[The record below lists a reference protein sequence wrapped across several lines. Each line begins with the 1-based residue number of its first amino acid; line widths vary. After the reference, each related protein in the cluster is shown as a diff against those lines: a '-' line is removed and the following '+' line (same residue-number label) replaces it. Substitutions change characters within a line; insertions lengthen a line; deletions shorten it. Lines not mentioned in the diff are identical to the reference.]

1 MTEVT
6 TLKLLLIDDD
16 DVDRR
21 AVVRALK
28 AAALDAE
35 LVEVTEASVVLDV
48 LQESDFDCMLLDYRL
63 PQMDGLDVLLR
74 TRAAGFDL
82 PVIILTGQG
91 DEQLAVDLMKAGASD
106 YLSKATLSENRLRR
120 SVLQAIELHRARVAA
135 KRAERSLEL
144 LARAGEALAND
155 LDLTKTLT
163 ATANLLVPEW
173 GDYCSVQVVQDDGR
187 LGLGACASR
196 VEDKARLVRQIM
208 ERINARMR
216 SRQGSPEVVRTGHSQ
231 LLNDFSE
238 AKLREMSGGD
248 EELYDLIRQLGT
260 RSGLVVP
267 LHAHGTTI
275 GTLTLGSCD
284 ARRRYTSSDV
294 KVVEEV
300 GRRATVAIDSSRLFE
315 LSQRERRHAEEAN
328 RSKDEFLAVVSHE
341 IRTPLNAILGWSRM
355 LLTGSLVPEQRE
367 RALSTIER
375 NARAQAQLID
385 DLLDVSRIITGKLR
399 IEVAPVELVRVIEAA
414 IDVVRPAADAKE
426 VRIQSILD
434 GIAGPLMGDADR
446 LQQVV
451 WNLLSNAVKFTPR
464 GGRVVVRLERLDS
477 SLVITVEDTGSG
489 IEPDFLP
496 FVFDRFRQ
504 AEMRSTR
511 SRGGLGLGLSIVRHI
526 AELHGGKVTA
536 YSDGSG
542 SGATFTVTLPVSPLR
557 SVAPIS
563 ARSSDPAQFESDAP
577 ELQCP
582 PEIHGLSVLVVE
594 DEPDARELLKSVLEY
609 CQARVAVA
617 GTVAEALVVMA
628 AFKPDVIVSDIGL
641 PGEDGYSL
649 IDRVRRLP
657 DEEGGKVPAVALTAY
672 TRTEDRTRALLAGF
686 NMYLPKPVE
695 PRELLV
701 VVASVSGR
709 RSRPPSTPR
718 PGGR

>member
-1 MTEVT
+1 MEAT
-6 TLKLLLIDDD
+6 TLKLLLVDDD
-16 DVDRR
+16 EVDRR
-21 AVVRALK
+21 AVVRALR

-35 LVEVTEASVVLDV
+35 IVEVTDATLVLRM
-48 LQESDFDCMLLDYRL
+48 LQESAFDCIMLDYRL
-63 PQMDGLDVLLR
+63 PQTDGLDVLVR

-106 YLSKATLSENRLRR
+106 YLSKATLNANRLGR
-120 SVLQAIELHRARVAA
+120 SVLQAIELHRARVTA

-144 LARAGEALAND
+144 LARAGEALATD
-155 LDLTKTLT
+155 FDLTKTLA

-173 GDYCSVQVVQDDGR
+173 ADYCSVQIVQDDGS
-187 LGLGACASR
+187 LSLGACASR
-196 VEDKARLVRQIM
+196 AEDKARLIREIM
-208 ERINARMR
+208 ERIRARMR

-238 AKLREMSGGD
+238 TRLREMSGGD
-248 EELYDLIRQLGT
+248 EELYELIRALGT
-260 RSGLVVP
+260 RSGVVVP
-267 LHAHGTTI
+267 LNAHGSII

-284 ARRRYTSSDV
+284 SRRSYTASDL
-294 KVVEEV
+294 KLIEEV
-300 GRRATVAIDSSRLFE
+300 GRRATVAIDSSRLFS
-315 LSQRERRHAEEAN
+315 LSQTERRRAEEAN
-328 RSKDEFLAVVSHE
+328 RAKDEFLAVVSHE
-341 IRTPLNAILGWSRM
+341 VRTPLNAILGWSRM
-355 LLTGSLVPEQRE
+355 LLTGALTAEQRE

-375 NARAQAQLID
+375 NARTQAQLID

-399 IEVAPVELVRVIEAA
+399 IEVAPVELVKVIEAA
-414 IDVVRPAADAKE
+414 VDVVRPAADAKE

-434 GIAGPLMGDADR
+434 GTAGPLMGDADR

-464 GGRVVVRLERLDS
+464 GGRVVVRLERVDS
-477 SLVITVEDTGSG
+477 SLMITVEDTGAG
-489 IEPDFLP
+489 ITPDFLP

-526 AELHGGKVTA
+526 AELHGGKVA
-536 YSDGSG
+536 AHSDGPG
-542 SGATFTVTLPVSPLR
+542 SGATFSVTLPVSPLR
-557 SVAPIS
+557 SVGPLSTRAP
-563 ARSSDPAQFESDAP
+563 DTTKLQSDAP
-577 ELQCP
+577 KLECP
-582 PEIHGLSVLVVE
+582 PEIRGLSVLVVE

-609 CQARVAVA
+609 CEARVAVA
-617 GTVAEALVVMA
+617 GTVEEALIAMP

-641 PGEDGYSL
+641 PGEDGFSL

-657 DEEGGKVPAVALTAY
+657 DAEGGRIPAVALTAY

-686 NMYLPKPVE
+686 NMYVPKPVE
-695 PRELLV
+695 PRELLIV
-701 VVASVSGR
+701 LASVSGR
-709 RSRPPSTPR
+709 RSRA
-718 PGGR
+718 PGPQRS